1 MPVRIE
7 PVDPSSLAGLRH
19 LTFPAVLKLACG
31 RHAGTVRALVAQT
44 SDETAGLAL
53 AVPGP
58 AGQFELLSLFVAP
71 LFRRL
76 GFGSA
81 LLGTMEEDF
90 RVRDYREGVHFL
102 TLQQGEDGP
111 ALFSLVNGWS
121 KPSLNGLICRSTIAN
136 AMRTPWLIGA
146 ALGPR
151 HRIVDWSSLGPAER
165 APLQAAAGDWFGDEV
180 DPFLVEADYDDA
192 TSVALVDAASGA
204 VRGWTITHRLDDTTL
219 RWTCSF
225 VHPDLQ
231 DSAVIRG
238 LWLEVARR
246 QERRPELVDFIFTTS
261 VAKPRMARFA
271 LRRMRPWLSGLGYS
285 CTITKKV
292 A

>member
-1 MPVRIE
+1 MPVRVE

-76 GFGSA
+76 GFGS
-81 LLGTMEEDF
+81 LLLRAVEDDF
-90 RVRDYREGVHFL
+90 RARDYREGVHFL
-102 TLQQGEDGP
+102 TLQHGEEGR
-111 ALFSLVNGWS
+111 ASFYLANGWS
-121 KPSLNGLICRSTIAN
+121 KPSLNRLICRSTIAN
-136 AMRTPWLIGA
+136 AMRTPWLITA
-146 ALGPR
+146 ELGTR
-151 HRIVDWSSLGPAER
+151 HRIVDWSSLGPTER
-165 APLQAAAGDWFGDEV
+165 ASLQAAAGDWYNDEV
-180 DPFLVEADYDDA
+180 DPFLVEAGCDDA
-192 TSVALVDAASGA
+192 TSVALVDAETGA
-204 VRGWTITHRLDDTTL
+204 VRGWAITHRLDDTTL
-219 RWTCSF
+219 RWTSSF

-231 DSAVIRG
+231 ESAAIRG
-238 LWLEVARR
+238 LWLEVAQR
-246 QERRPELVDFIFTTS
+246 QERRTELVDFIFTAS
-261 VAKPRMARFA
+261 VDKPRMARFA
-271 LRRMRPWLSGLGYS
+271 LRRMRPWLSSLGYS